1 MVLVEGN
8 NHKQLMTQER
18 LREKRMKQ
26 RHKAAVA
33 FSEQDARERRSG
45 TRSWRGREMLQ
56 RSASESEIGR
66 VGMANAME
74 GWRRCKAGRRPSC
87 ASSFALQLV
96 TCVRGRK
103 VDTHAACAA
112 GGEGQ
117 ATAAYERLASS
128 LAVAVMPACCLSVVL
143 AKVLTVGVP
152 THTSRTSP
160 LSGLTRTHENCG
172 HSENQHV
179 SSTARAAG
187 ARSGEQWRCVSV
199 EGIG

>member
-96 TCVRGRK
+96 C
-103 VDTHAACAA
+103 
-112 GGEGQ
+112 EG
-117 ATAAYERLASS
+117 
-128 LAVAVMPACCLSVVL
+128 
-143 AKVLTVGVP
+143 AK
-152 THTSRTSP
+152 S
-160 LSGLTRTHENCG
+160 TRTLPVR
-172 HSENQHV
+172 QAV
-179 SSTARAAG
+179 KARLLLPTKG
-187 ARSGEQWRCVSV
+187 
-199 EGIG
+199 